1 MVETKTE
8 TTLADRTLARIAAGL
23 RDNQTVCLARVVE
36 LIREITARPDTISVQ
51 HLEELIERDVAVV
64 AEILRVAN
72 TIGYNPEGVEVETV
86 GQAIQTV
93 GFMKIRNLAVSLLLL
108 RHAGEAGHLCESR
121 EVSVMAVLCGQLA
134 EVASERMG
142 LVESGHA
149 FVCVALRHYGE
160 LLLSTFLPEAYRDVR
175 SRLAAGEGASVW
187 TQVFGAAPMEIG
199 KRVLEGMRLPEVIL
213 GTLEVLPGVAEVK
226 KLPDARAGLVVAADL
241 SERVSKW
248 VKGDLAVPKG
258 FEGMARGLTRD
269 YGGMIELEKGDLEE
283 MFAEVDRRPSSLGAA
298 VGKVPL
304 LARIRGIAQ
313 GRLPGPEQ
321 RVVGAAGVVAEEC
334 VMVPVEGK
342 KAVPDDPGRVLME
355 AIAGLTDLLG
365 VSPVRGMQFFALA
378 AGRVIEA
385 LGLVDCWVFRR
396 HGGAAELQP
405 FVGGGPLFPQL
416 SVKSRICLGE
426 KTVFSL
432 SIERGEAVILGR
444 PGDARIR
451 AFVPAWLTQVSGD
464 SPLMILP
471 VGRGA
476 DVSAV
481 LVGIGQEGQLQEL
494 APPVRQQLQVMA
506 KLMALARDA

>member
-8 TTLADRTLARIAAGL
+8 TTLADRTLARIDAGL

-108 RHAGEAGHLCESR
+108 RHAGEVGQLQESR
-121 EVSVMAVLCGQLA
+121 EVSVKAVLCGQLA
-134 EVASERMG
+134 EVVSERMG
-142 LVESGHA
+142 LVEPGHA
-149 FVCVALRHYGE
+149 FVCVALRHYGD
-160 LLLSTFLPEAYRDVR
+160 LLLSTFLPEDYREVR
-175 SRLAAGEGASVW
+175 KRLAEGGGRQVW
-187 TQVFGAAPMEIG
+187 VEVFGATPMEVG
-199 KRVLEGMRLPEVIL
+199 RRVLEGMRLPEVIL
-213 GTLEVLPGVAEVK
+213 GTLEELPSVAEVK
-226 KLPDARAGLVVAADL
+226 KLPDSRAGLVVATDL
-241 SERVSKW
+241 SVRVSRW
-248 VKGDLAVPKG
+248 VAGELEVPEG
-258 FEGMARGLTRD
+258 FEGMTRGIACD
-269 YGGMIELEKGDLEE
+269 YGGMVDLGKGDLQE
-283 MFAEVDRRPSSLGAA
+283 MFVEVDRRLSSLGAA

-304 LARIRGIAQ
+304 LARIRGIAK
-313 GRLPGPEQ
+313 GGLPGPAQLRDPSTGLAAEK
-321 RVVGAAGVVAEEC
+321 REVVPDPVKSVVA
-334 VMVPVEGK
+334 VDTGK
-342 KAVPDDPGRVLME
+342 VLME
-355 AIAGLTDLLG
+355 AIAGLSDLLG
-365 VSPVRGMQFFALA
+365 VSPVRGMQVFALA
-378 AGRVIEA
+378 AGRVMGA
-385 LGLVDCWVFRR
+385 LDLVDCWVFRR
-396 HGGAAELQP
+396 HGGNGELQP
-405 FVGGGPLFPQL
+405 FVGAGVLFPQL

-451 AFVPAWLTQVSGD
+451 PFVPAWLTQVSGG

-471 VGRGA
+471 VGRGG

-481 LVGIGQEGQLQEL
+481 LVGVGQEGQLQEL
-494 APPVRQQLQVMA
+494 APQVRQQLQVMA
-506 KLMALARDA
+506 KLMALAKDA